1 MSLYVQVLLT
11 GPFLTWNS
19 LEEEDVL
26 NGDIEKLIVPYATA
40 NLWVRSNDMPPRA

>member
-1 MSLYVQVLLT
+1 MPLYLHALLT
-11 GPFLTWNS
+11 VLFLTLNS

-40 NLWVRSNDMPPRA
+40 NLWVRSDNTPPRA

>member
-1 MSLYVQVLLT
+1 MSLYIRTLLT
-11 GPFLTWNS
+11 VLFLTWNS

-40 NLWVRSNDMPPRA
+40 NLWVRSNNTLPRA